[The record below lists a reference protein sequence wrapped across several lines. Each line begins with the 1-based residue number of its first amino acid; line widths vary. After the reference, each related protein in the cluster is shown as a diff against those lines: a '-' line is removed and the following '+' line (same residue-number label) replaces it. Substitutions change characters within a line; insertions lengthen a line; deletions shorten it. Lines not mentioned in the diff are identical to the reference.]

1 MIHKKLKERT
11 WDKMVVQL
19 KAINGLDQ
27 NFLVYNYHVRD
38 KTAEEKK
45 RLTWVRDFRR
55 LEIREKLFR
64 KENK

>member
-1 MIHKKLKERT
+1 
-11 WDKMVVQL
+11 MVVQL